1 MAVEHREVGPT
12 SELSLSRTHLA
23 SERTML
29 AWIRTAVSLITFG
42 FSIQQFFRTREGLI
56 EHERLIGPTE
66 VGIAM
71 MVIGLIA
78 LLLATFENRAALR
91 DWSVQ
96 YPRAA
101 GYPPPPRSRAQFL
114 AGLVGVLGMLA
125 LFVMLFRR

>member
-1 MAVEHREVGPT
+1 MAGEHREVGPT
-12 SELSLSRTHLA
+12 SELSFSRTHLA

-29 AWIRTAVSLITFG
+29 AWIRTAISLITFG

-56 EHERLIGPTE
+56 QHERLIGPTE

-78 LLLATFENRAALR
+78 LLLAMFEHRAALR

-101 GYPPPPRSRAQFL
+101 GFPPPPRSRAQFL

>member
-1 MAVEHREVGPT
+1 MAGEHREVGPT
-12 SELSLSRTHLA
+12 SELALSRTHLA

-29 AWIRTAVSLITFG
+29 AWVRTAVSLITLG

-56 EHERLIGPTE
+56 QHERLIGPTE
-66 VGIAM
+66 FGITM
-71 MVIGLIA
+71 MVIGLIT
-78 LLLATFENRAALR
+78 LVLAMFEHRAALR

-101 GYPPPPRSRAQFL
+101 GFPPPPRSRAQLL
-114 AGLVGVLGMLA
+114 AGLVGVLGMLG

>member
-1 MAVEHREVGPT
+1 MAGEHREVGPT

-56 EHERLIGPTE
+56 QQERLIGPTE

>member
-1 MAVEHREVGPT
+1 MAAEHREVGPT

-29 AWIRTAVSLITFG
+29 AWIRTSISLITFG

-71 MVIGLIA
+71 MLIGLIA
-78 LLLATFENRAALR
+78 LLLAMFEHRAALR

-101 GYPPPPRSRAQFL
+101 GFPPPPRSRAQFL

>member
-1 MAVEHREVGPT
+1 MAGEHREVGPT

-56 EHERLIGPTE
+56 QQERLIGPTE

-91 DWSVQ
+91 DWGVQ

-101 GYPPPPRSRAQFL
+101 GFPPPPRSRAQFL
-114 AGLVGVLGMLA
+114 AGLIGALGTLA

>member
-1 MAVEHREVGPT
+1 MAGEHREVGPT

-42 FSIQQFFRTREGLI
+42 FGIQQFFRTREGVI
-56 EHERLIGPTE
+56 QHERLIGPTE

-78 LLLATFENRAALR
+78 LLLATFEHRVALR

-96 YPRAA
+96 YPPTA
-101 GYPPPPRSRAQFL
+101 GFPPPPRSRAQFL

>member
-1 MAVEHREVGPT
+1 M
-12 SELSLSRTHLA
+12 A

-29 AWIRTAVSLITFG
+29 AWVRTAISLITFG
-42 FSIQQFFRTREGLI
+42 FSIQQFFRTREPPVQ
-56 EHERLIGPTE
+56 HERLIGPTE
-66 VGIAM
+66 FGTAM

-78 LLLATFENRAALR
+78 LLLAMFEHRAALR

-101 GYPPPPRSRAQFL
+101 GFPPPPHSRAQYL
-114 AGLVGVLGMLA
+114 AGLVAVLGVLG